1 MAVKTADKGGGLERN
16 GGRSERRLSVSGRTR
31 STSVGGR
38 RSSLVHSE
46 RPSRSMS
53 RERSRSRLSVSDG
66 QEKIVGRVRLSSRD
80 LTEAKV
86 VPPPTAPVVP
96 QPVVVQPAVVQPEP
110 PQEEDFDESDP
121 IIYIPAL
128 SPDEELPPPPPRT
141 EEEAERH
148 AERLEMRRVHDSQD
162 KKKSTKQRGENSKH
176 NHQDVSPKHHEV
188 KAQVVEPVVVHK
200 TRVEP
205 KAESNVMPSANAMA
219 LLESHGKEEDDE
231 KHNKKSHKKHDD
243 DASETSSISTASAKM
258 YQLEPDEMHAKH
270 PELAGV
276 DPPNLAPPREIIP
289 SRNRSISRP
298 KKEVKK
304 SVDPEEECNELVIY
318 DPTEVKKPSKR
329 RSSHRDT
336 DKSRA
341 KSSEDRRRK
350 SSERRSRSVVVEEE
364 PTAKSTIHGSK
375 SIQLQS
381 DQSRHRL
388 SKSVPS
394 AEITTLSASTARM
407 SRQHRS
413 HRDMSKSVG
422 HRSKSRDGRTTAARS
437 VAAQS
442 RKSTRTRSTGRHRR
456 STSRSRK
463 ILDEAT
469 ECCSRMSKSNKVS
482 GARTTCTQPL
492 SVSSDEIVK
501 DKKEEE
507 EPVVLYKKRARR
519 KSEAASCAK
528 SMPVAHIALSS
539 DEKSHASSISSSS
552 TIEESFA
559 YSDDEKEGGVGDKSR
574 KSGLQSA
581 RASMML
587 KDVKGSAVGLA
598 SRGRSTLIGLK
609 GTSKKWQSAL
619 FM

>member
-1 MAVKTADKGGGLERN
+1 L
-16 GGRSERRLSVSGRTR
+16 SE
-31 STSVGGR
+31 
-38 RSSLVHSE
+38 
-46 RPSRSMS
+46 
-53 RERSRSRLSVSDG
+53 
-66 QEKIVGRVRLSSRD
+66 I
-80 LTEAKV
+80 KV
-86 VPPPTAPVVP
+86 VAAPPPAPVVHH
-96 QPVVVQPAVVQPEP
+96 QPVVQPAVQPPPQP

-148 AERLEMRRVHDSQD
+148 AERLEMRRVHDHE
-162 KKKSTKQRGENSKH
+162 KKKNKRGERESSKH
-176 NHQDVSPKHHEV
+176 NHEVLPMQHHEI
-188 KAQVVEPVVVHK
+188 KTDVEPVTVVHK
-200 TRVEP
+200 AREP
-205 KAESNVMPSANAMA
+205 KAESNNMPSANAMA
-219 LLESHGKEEDDE
+219 LLESHGKNGQEDK
-231 KHNKKSHKKHDD
+231 KHKPHKKAD

-276 DPPNLAPPREIIP
+276 DPPNLAPPKEIIP

-298 KKEVKK
+298 KVKK
-304 SVDPEEECNELVIY
+304 SVDPEECNELETY
-318 DPTEVKKPSKR
+318 DPTEHKKRSQR
-329 RSSHRDT
+329 RTSHRDT
-336 DKSRA
+336 EKSRT
-341 KSSEDRRRK
+341 KSEDRRRK
-350 SSERRSRSVVVEEE
+350 SERHSRSVVVGHSTTTAMEEE
-364 PTAKSTIHGSK
+364 PKSIIHGSK
-375 SIQLQS
+375 SVQHQGHTH
-381 DQSRHRL
+381 HRP

-394 AEITTLSASTARM
+394 TEIKTLSASTARM
-407 SRQHRS
+407 SRQHH

-422 HRSKSRDGRTTAARS
+422 HRSKSRDGRGESTTARS
-437 VAAQS
+437 VAQS
-442 RKSTRTRSTGRHRR
+442 RISTRTRSTGRHRR

-469 ECCSRMSKSNKVS
+469 ECCSILEQSTRVSKSNKVAS
-482 GARTTCTQPL
+482 ATTTACTQPL

-501 DKKEEE
+501 DKKEE

-559 YSDDEKEGGVGDKSR
+559 YSDDEKEGGNGDKSR

-598 SRGRSTLIGLK
+598 NRGKSTLIGLK